1 MGRFVTARHT
11 PTRRRPRP
19 RYDARVSE
27 EVRTHPRLR
36 VNVTADV
43 IGDEVMLAHPLEDIS
58 LGGCRFAG
66 PAWEPQGSEISLVL
80 GFAGGTVVSVA
91 GLVVRANER
100 DMGVR
105 FHQIT
110 DEQKWALR
118 KCMRETQAR

>member
-1 MGRFVTARHT
+1 
-11 PTRRRPRP
+11 
-19 RYDARVSE
+19 
-27 EVRTHPRLR
+27 
-36 VNVTADV
+36 VNATADV
-43 IGDEVMLAHPLEDIS
+43 IGDEVMLAHPLEDVS

-66 PAWEPQGSEISLVL
+66 PAWEPEGSEISLVL
-80 GFAGGTVVSVA
+80 EFAGGVAVAVA

-118 KCMRETQAR
+118 KCMREAQAR

>member
-1 MGRFVTARHT
+1 
-11 PTRRRPRP
+11 
-19 RYDARVSE
+19 
-27 EVRTHPRLR
+27 
-36 VNVTADV
+36 VNATADV

-66 PAWEPQGSEISLVL
+66 PAWEPEGSEIQLVL
-80 GFAGGTVVSVA
+80 GFAGGTSVPVA

>member
-1 MGRFVTARHT
+1 
-11 PTRRRPRP
+11 
-19 RYDARVSE
+19 
-27 EVRTHPRLR
+27 

-43 IGDEVMLAHPLEDIS
+43 LGEQVMLAHPVEDIS

-66 PAWEPQGSEISLVL
+66 PAWEPEGSELQLVL
-80 GFAGGTVVSVA
+80 EFSGGTAVPLV

-118 KCMRETQAR
+118 KSMRETQAR

>member
-1 MGRFVTARHT
+1 M
-11 PTRRRPRP
+11 
-19 RYDARVSE
+19 
-27 EVRTHPRLR
+27 
-36 VNVTADV
+36 ADV
-43 IGDEVMLAHPLEDIS
+43 IGEQVMLAHPVEDIS

-66 PAWEPQGSEISLVL
+66 PAWEPEGSELALV
-80 GFAGGTVVSVA
+80 FEFSGGATVPVA

-118 KCMRETQAR
+118 KSMRETQAR

>member
-1 MGRFVTARHT
+1 M
-11 PTRRRPRP
+11 
-19 RYDARVSE
+19 
-27 EVRTHPRLR
+27 
-36 VNVTADV
+36 TADV

-91 GLVVRANER
+91 GVVVRANER

-105 FHQIT
+105 FHQVT

-118 KCMRETQAR
+118 KCMRESQAR